1 VSTDDLKTAVCGRI
15 YYSFST
21 RQGSNPME
29 QMSTFEMI
37 LLGAIALGVLFWI
50 GPGIKG
56 ALQQSREAENKD
68 WAGVLLPIIIVVIF
82 VFFLIKM
89 V

>member
-1 VSTDDLKTAVCGRI
+1 
-15 YYSFST
+15 
-21 RQGSNPME
+21 ME

-37 LLGAIALGVLFWI
+37 MLGAIALGVLFWV

-56 ALQQSREAENKD
+56 ALQQSRETENKD
-68 WAGVLLPIIIVVIF
+68 WAGVLVPIIIVVIF

>member
-1 VSTDDLKTAVCGRI
+1 
-15 YYSFST
+15 
-21 RQGSNPME
+21 ME
-29 QMSTFEMI
+29 QLSTFEMI
-37 LLGAIALGVLFWI
+37 MLGAVVLGVLFWV

-56 ALQQSREAENKD
+56 ALQQSREAEKKD
-68 WAGVLLPIIIVVIF
+68 WAGFLLPIIIVVIF

>member
-1 VSTDDLKTAVCGRI
+1 MAFEENSKT
-15 YYSFST
+15 
-21 RQGSNPME
+21 ME

-37 LLGAIALGVLFWI
+37 MLGAIALGVLFWV

-82 VFFLIKM
+82 IFFLIQM

>member
-1 VSTDDLKTAVCGRI
+1 
-15 YYSFST
+15 
-21 RQGSNPME
+21 
-29 QMSTFEMI
+29 MI
-37 LLGAIALGVLFWI
+37 MLGAIALGVLFWI

-68 WAGVLLPIIIVVIF
+68 WSGALVPIIIVVIF
-82 VFFLIKM
+82 VFFLIQM

>member
-1 VSTDDLKTAVCGRI
+1 
-15 YYSFST
+15 
-21 RQGSNPME
+21 
-29 QMSTFEMI
+29 MI
-37 LLGAIALGVLFWI
+37 LSASLGMTAQRESPATTGKNGIYPLTRFLKQILAAIALGVLFWI

-68 WAGVLLPIIIVVIF
+68 WAGALLPIIIVVIF

>member
-1 VSTDDLKTAVCGRI
+1 
-15 YYSFST
+15 
-21 RQGSNPME
+21 ME
-29 QMSTFEMI
+29 EMSTFEMI
-37 LLGAIALGVLFWI
+37 MLGAIALGVLFWV

-68 WAGVLLPIIIVVIF
+68 WAGVLLPVIIVVIF
-82 VFFLIKM
+82 IFILIKM

>member
-1 VSTDDLKTAVCGRI
+1 
-15 YYSFST
+15 
-21 RQGSNPME
+21 ME
-29 QMSTFEMI
+29 QLSTFEMI
-37 LLGAIALGVLFWI
+37 MLGAIAIGVLFWI

-68 WAGVLLPIIIVVIF
+68 WTGVLFPMIIVVIF

>member
-1 VSTDDLKTAVCGRI
+1 
-15 YYSFST
+15 
-21 RQGSNPME
+21 
-29 QMSTFEMI
+29 MI
-37 LLGAIALGVLFWI
+37 MLGAIALGVLFWI

-56 ALQQSREAENKD
+56 ALQQSREAKNKD
-68 WAGVLLPIIIVVIF
+68 WAGVLVPVVIVVIF

>member
-1 VSTDDLKTAVCGRI
+1 
-15 YYSFST
+15 
-21 RQGSNPME
+21 
-29 QMSTFEMI
+29 MI
-37 LLGAIALGVLFWI
+37 MLGAVVLGVLFWV

-56 ALQQSREAENKD
+56 TLQQSREAKNKD

>member
-1 VSTDDLKTAVCGRI
+1 LKIATCDRM

-21 RQGSNPME
+21 LQGSNPME

-37 LLGAIALGVLFWI
+37 MLGAIALGVLFWI

>member
-1 VSTDDLKTAVCGRI
+1 
-15 YYSFST
+15 
-21 RQGSNPME
+21 ME

-37 LLGAIALGVLFWI
+37 MLGAIALGVLFWV

-56 ALQQSREAENKD
+56 ALQQSKEAKNKD
-68 WAGVLLPIIIVVIF
+68 WRGVLVPIIIVVIF

>member
-1 VSTDDLKTAVCGRI
+1 
-15 YYSFST
+15 
-21 RQGSNPME
+21 ME

-37 LLGAIALGVLFWI
+37 MLGAIALGVLFWV

-68 WAGVLLPIIIVVIF
+68 WSGALLPIIIVVIF
-82 VFFLIKM
+82 VFFLIQM

>member
-1 VSTDDLKTAVCGRI
+1 
-15 YYSFST
+15 
-21 RQGSNPME
+21 ME
-29 QMSTFEMI
+29 QLSTFEMI
-37 LLGAIALGVLFWI
+37 ILGAVALGVLFWV

-56 ALQQSREAENKD
+56 MLKQSRQAENKD
-68 WAGVLLPIIIVVIF
+68 WAGALLPIIIVVIF

>member
-1 VSTDDLKTAVCGRI
+1 
-15 YYSFST
+15 
-21 RQGSNPME
+21 
-29 QMSTFEMI
+29 MI
-37 LLGAIALGVLFWI
+37 MLGAIALGVLFWI

-68 WAGVLLPIIIVVIF
+68 WAGVLLPIVIVVIF

>member
-1 VSTDDLKTAVCGRI
+1 LKIATCDRM

-21 RQGSNPME
+21 LQGSNPME

-37 LLGAIALGVLFWI
+37 MLGAIALGVVFWI

>member
-1 VSTDDLKTAVCGRI
+1 
-15 YYSFST
+15 
-21 RQGSNPME
+21 
-29 QMSTFEMI
+29 MI
-37 LLGAIALGVLFWI
+37 MLGAIALGVLFWI

-68 WAGVLLPIIIVVIF
+68 WRGALIPIIIVVIF

>member
-1 VSTDDLKTAVCGRI
+1 
-15 YYSFST
+15 
-21 RQGSNPME
+21 ME
-29 QMSTFEMI
+29 QLSTFEMI
-37 LLGAIALGVLFWI
+37 MLGAIALGVLFWV

-56 ALQQSREAENKD
+56 MLEQSRKAETKD
-68 WAGVLLPIIIVVIF
+68 WAGVLWPIALVVLF

>member
-1 VSTDDLKTAVCGRI
+1 
-15 YYSFST
+15 
-21 RQGSNPME
+21 ME
-29 QMSTFEMI
+29 EMSTFEMI
-37 LLGAIALGVLFWI
+37 MLGAIALGVLFWI

>member
-1 VSTDDLKTAVCGRI
+1 
-15 YYSFST
+15 
-21 RQGSNPME
+21 ME

-68 WAGVLLPIIIVVIF
+68 WRGALLPIVVVVIF

>member
-1 VSTDDLKTAVCGRI
+1 
-15 YYSFST
+15 
-21 RQGSNPME
+21 ME
-29 QMSTFEMI
+29 QLSTFEMI
-37 LLGAIALGVLFWI
+37 ILGAVALGVLFWV
-50 GPGIKG
+50 GPGVKG
-56 ALQQSREAENKD
+56 MLEQSRQAENKD

>member
-1 VSTDDLKTAVCGRI
+1 
-15 YYSFST
+15 
-21 RQGSNPME
+21 
-29 QMSTFEMI
+29 MI

-68 WAGVLLPIIIVVIF
+68 WRGALLPIVVVVIF

>member
-1 VSTDDLKTAVCGRI
+1 MQEL
-15 YYSFST
+15 
-21 RQGSNPME
+21 
-29 QMSTFEMI
+29 STFEMI
-37 LLGAIALGVLFWI
+37 MLGVIALGVLFWV

-56 ALQQSREAENKD
+56 MLAQSREAKDKD
-68 WAGVLLPIIIVVIF
+68 WAGVLLPIAIVVIF